1 MARLSLPPAAPHPP
15 GLVTALLLLLTS
27 GLACAALPGLPAVPA
42 KAPAAASTPADGAPA
57 APAVETI
64 PASDIPIRADVD
76 ERFAQD
82 VLQRTRGKDPSPKLS
97 AGLDELTRGIV
108 QLSQSFKNDN
118 LRQLSAIR
126 LESLDNHWRFYQREL
141 NEWRAEL
148 DATTGLYTD
157 DAAELA
163 RRRVTWEAT
172 RAALAAS
179 GVTAAL
185 TDRVDVVIAQ
195 IALAEAAISA
205 PLDEQLKLRRRANT
219 VQASIDAGSKGVAA
233 AIAYYDRRLGMVD
246 AAPVWQAWNDT
257 GVRRGRTDRH
267 PDRTCGSKRHS
278 SRNGARRTSRG
289 SMLTSWARWHCC
301 HCCCGWAGAAAR
313 PSPRNRP
320 CRRPPRCCAVRSRPG
335 CC

>member
-1 MARLSLPPAAPHPP
+1 MARLSLPPAAPHLP

-82 VLQRTRGKDPSPKLS
+82 VLQRTRGKDPSPKLG

-126 LESLDNHWRFYQREL
+126 LESLDNHWKFYQREL

-148 DATTGLYTD
+148 DATTGVYTD

-172 RAALAAS
+172 RS
-179 GVTAAL
+179 GACC
-185 TDRVDVVIAQ
+185 
-195 IALAEAAISA
+195 
-205 PLDEQLKLRRRANT
+205 KRR
-219 VQASIDAGSKGVAA
+219 
-233 AIAYYDRRLGMVD
+233 
-246 AAPVWQAWNDT
+246 
-257 GVRRGRTDRH
+257 H
-267 PDRTCGSKRHS
+267 CG
-278 SRNGARRTSRG
+278 AD
-289 SMLTSWARWHCC
+289 
-301 HCCCGWAGAAAR
+301 
-313 PSPRNRP
+313 RP
-320 CRRPPRCCAVRSRPG
+320 CRRRHCADRARGGGDFRPARRTTQAQAAREHGPGQHRRRQQGSGRGHRLLRPAARDGRCRAGLAGLERH
-335 CC
+335 